1 MATVGVD
8 CDVKLTHPDVN
19 GGEAVGFILKR
30 ARATV
35 SGLVTLRRQ
44 AYADPEGDYVDRLQ
58 FWMTL
63 HIADQLLNPDGSR
76 HSQTRAE
83 LYAFLLEFLAARTGI
98 TFECQAGLWT
108 DLHATLTV
116 TTEYLGRL
124 TDEVVLQLNSGN
136 LYEMLPIDRERFEA
150 SEWDGVLTWDTSYWR

>member
-8 CDVKLTHPDVN
+8 CDITLTHPSVN
-19 GGEAVGFILKR
+19 GGDAVGFILKR
-30 ARATV
+30 ARQTV

-44 AYADPEGDYVDRLQ
+44 AYKSVDGDYVDRLV

-76 HSQTRAE
+76 HQQTRSE
-83 LYAFLLEFLAARTGI
+83 LYGYLEDFLAARTGI
-98 TFECQAGLWT
+98 TFTCQAGTWT

-116 TTEYLGRL
+116 TTEYLGRY

-136 LYEMLPIDRERFEA
+136 LYEMLPIDTERFYA